1 MITNRFRSF
10 LCLGA
15 LALVACGRKDPPP
28 QVGMSDQPR
37 PSGGDTAATAPGAA
51 EATAPT
57 TGDDST
63 PSGSRAGNPDRSS
76 IASVT
81 DTPGSQA
88 GTSDA
93 EPSGN
98 TPTEARTPDVIYV
111 PTPQPVVDKMLE
123 MAQVKKTD
131 VVYDLGCGDGRIV
144 VTAAKRYGTKA
155 FGFDIDP
162 ERVKEARANVKA
174 AKVEHLVTIEQKDI
188 FTLDLSPANVVTL
201 YLLPKLNVRL
211 IPQLEKLKPGSRIVS
226 HDFNMEGVKPLKHLT
241 MTPAGSSDEHEIYL
255 WKTPLV
261 KETGKTSEPS
271 TL

>member
-1 MITNRFRSF
+1 MITHRIGTT
-10 LCLGA
+10 LCIGA
-15 LALVACGRKDPPP
+15 LSLVACGQKDMPSR
-28 QVGMSDQPR
+28 VGMSDGPR
-37 PSGGDTAATAPGAA
+37 PSSVESRAPESSPAGTSTETASNDAPGTAAT
-51 EATAPT
+51 
-57 TGDDST
+57 
-63 PSGSRAGNPDRSS
+63 RAQNPDRGS
-76 IASVT
+76 IASVA
-81 DTPGSQA
+81 DAPAPQ
-88 GTSDA
+88 SDVSRA
-93 EPSGN
+93 EPTGDKAPA
-98 TPTEARTPDVIYV
+98 TRTPDVIYV

-123 MAQVKKTD
+123 LAQVKKND

-162 ERVKEARANVKA
+162 ERVAEAKANVKA

-188 FTLDLSPANVVTL
+188 FTLDLSPASVVTL

-241 MTPAGSSDEHEIYL
+241 MTPTGSSEEHEIYL

-261 KETGKTSEPS
+261 KETAATPAP
-271 TL
+271 

>member
-1 MITNRFRSF
+1 MTTIRFRSF

-15 LALVACGRKDPPP
+15 FALACGRNDPAPRI
-28 QVGMSDQPR
+28 GMSDQPR
-37 PSGGDTAATAPGAA
+37 PSGGETAAAAPSEESLAA
-51 EATAPT
+51 TSDPSEPATT
-57 TGDDST
+57 
-63 PSGSRAGNPDRSS
+63 RAQGTDRSS
-76 IASVT
+76 IATFSDNRT
-81 DTPGSQA
+81 ESSTAD
-88 GTSDA
+88 DA
-93 EPSGN
+93 EPLGE
-98 TPTEARTPDVIYV
+98 TPSTRTPDVIYV

-123 MAQVKKTD
+123 TAQVKKTD

-144 VTAAKRYGTKA
+144 VTAAKRYGTRA

-162 ERVKEARANVKA
+162 ERIREAKANVRA

-188 FTLDLSPANVVTL
+188 FTLDLSPASVVTL

-255 WKTPLV
+255 WKVPLV
-261 KETGKTSEPS
+261 KE
-271 TL
+271 